1 MLPVVE
7 RDVIDG
13 VPLLRSTGV
22 AGRHAAALVFRVGQF
37 DEALPNRGITHM
49 VEHLTFGGH
58 HEARYQFNASV
69 DGWYTRYI
77 VESADPADL
86 AAYLRAVCEGLAAD
100 HGEILE
106 RERRILRTEAASRG
120 AAGML
125 GNCLVERYGARG
137 PGVLNYPELGLD
149 RLGWADVAA
158 WRARWFT
165 SGNAVLWVAGDLPDG
180 LRLSLPHGPSR
191 PAPDAMPL
199 PVTLPAYVT
208 GAKGGIA
215 AGLVAD
221 RSYAPHAALDIL
233 QRRLTQA
240 LRHDHGLTYDVG
252 MGAQEIDPDHLH
264 TWLTA
269 DVLPE
274 QVPMAAHVL
283 LSTFETLTASGAQDA
298 ELATYRRRIEDVY
311 ESPAGP
317 IGLLERQARAVLNG
331 RPARSAADSMRLAAE
346 VLPADVA
353 KAAQSLWET
362 MLVAAPYDVPAIQG
376 RMGRAPSFSA
386 MTITGGKVHK
396 PVTGDSP
403 TLTVSDEG
411 VMLTRE
417 PGEHVTVRYADAAAL
432 LRWNDGKRSL
442 IGGDGFTMVLDPAQW
457 KNGAAVVSAA
467 IASIPDDL
475 VLPLD
480 RPGPA
485 TPEPQ
490 PASQPGNAG
499 QPGSTGRPT
508 AAQRRK
514 RLVRIV
520 TGRTF
525 IVSSLGVLVLG
536 DVVWAATSGSQSS
549 VLPGLAAAVLV
560 GRLVSRGVRRRG
572 RRRR

>member
-13 VPLLRSTGV
+13 VPVLRSTGV

-58 HEARYQFNASV
+58 HEATYQFNASV

-77 VESADPADL
+77 VESQDPADI

-120 AAGML
+120 GAGML

-137 PGVLNYPELGLD
+137 PGVLNYPELGIE
-149 RLGWADVAA
+149 RLGWADVAD
-158 WRARWFT
+158 WRARRFT

-180 LRLSLPHGPSR
+180 LRLSLPDGPAR
-191 PAPDAMPL
+191 PAPDAVPL
-199 PVTLPAYVT
+199 PASLPAYVT

-221 RSYAPHAALDIL
+221 RSYAAHATLDIL

-252 MGAQEIDPDHLH
+252 MGALEVDPDHVH

-283 LSTFETLTASGAQDA
+283 LSTFESLAATGAQEA
-298 ELATYRRRIEDVY
+298 ELAAYRRRIEDGY
-311 ESPAGP
+311 ESLAGP
-317 IGLLERQARAVLNG
+317 IALLERQARAVLNG
-331 RPARSAADSMRLAAE
+331 KPTRSAADSIRLAAE
-346 VLPADVA
+346 VVPADVA
-353 KAAQSLWET
+353 KAAQSLWES
-362 MLVAAPYDVPAIQG
+362 MLVAAPYDVPAVQG
-376 RMGRAPSFSA
+376 RMGRVPSFSE
-386 MTITGGKVHK
+386 TTVTGGKVHK
-396 PVTGDSP
+396 PVAGDSP
-403 TLTVSDEG
+403 TLTVSDAG
-411 VMLTRE
+411 VMLTRA
-417 PGEHVTVRYADAAAL
+417 PGEPVTVRYADAAAL

-442 IGGDGFTMVLDPAQW
+442 IGGDGFTIVLDPAQW
-457 KNGAAVVSAA
+457 KDGAAVVSAVTGRV
-467 IASIPDDL
+467 PDDL
-475 VLPLD
+475 VVPLD
-480 RPGPA
+480 QPGPA
-485 TPEPQ
+485 TPQPQ
-490 PASQPGNAG
+490 AASQPGSAG
-499 QPGSTGRPT
+499 QPAGAGRPPGVT
-508 AAQRRK
+508 RRD
-514 RLVRIV
+514 RLVRFV
-520 TGRTF
+520 TGQRF
-525 IVSSLGVLVLG
+525 LLACLLVLLVG
-536 DVVWAATSGSQSS
+536 GLAWWASTGSQNSAP
-549 VLPGLAAAVLV
+549 LGLVAAVVV
-560 GRLVSRGVRRRG
+560 GRLIAQGL
-572 RRRR
+572 RRRRRR

>member
-7 RDVIDG
+7 RDLVDG
-13 VPLLRSTGV
+13 VPVLRSTGV

-69 DGWYTRYI
+69 DGWYTRYL
-77 VESADPADL
+77 VESQDPADI

-100 HGEILE
+100 HGQVLD

-120 AAGML
+120 GAGML
-125 GNCLVERYGARG
+125 GGCLVERYGARG
-137 PGVLNYPELGLD
+137 PGVLNYPELGLE

-165 SGNAVLWVAGDLPDG
+165 AGNAVLWVAGDLPDG
-180 LRLSLPHGPSR
+180 LRLSLPGGPAR
-191 PAPDAMPL
+191 PAPDAAPL
-199 PVTLPAYVT
+199 TVTLPAYVT
-208 GAKGGIA
+208 GAKGGLA

-221 RSYAPHAALDIL
+221 RSFAPHATLDIL

-252 MGAQEIDPDHLH
+252 MGAQEVDPDHVH

-274 QVPMAAHVL
+274 HVPMAAHVL
-283 LSTFETLTASGAQDA
+283 LSTFETLATTGAQEA
-298 ELATYRRRIEDVY
+298 ELAAYRRRVEDGY

-317 IGLLERQARAVLNG
+317 LGLLERHTRAILNG
-331 RPARSAADSMRLAAE
+331 RPTRSAADSIRLAAE
-346 VLPADVA
+346 VTPADVA
-353 KAAQSLWET
+353 KAAQSLWDS

-386 MTITGGKVHK
+386 TTVTGGKVHK
-396 PVTGDSP
+396 PIAGASP

-411 VMLTRE
+411 VMFTRA

-442 IGGDGFTMVLDPAQW
+442 IGGDGFTIVLDPAQW
-457 KNGAAVVSAA
+457 KDGAAVVSAVTA
-467 IASIPDDL
+467 RVPDDL
-475 VLPLD
+475 VLSLD

-485 TPEPQ
+485 TPQPQ
-490 PASQPGNAG
+490 PQPAASQPGNAG
-499 QPGSTGRPT
+499 RPSGAT
-508 AAQRRK
+508 RRE
-514 RLVRIV
+514 RLVRFV

-525 IVSSLGVLVLG
+525 IVACIGVLLLA
-536 DVVWAATSGSQSS
+536 DVVWGASSGSQGS
-549 VLPGLAAAVLV
+549 VPLGLVAAVLV
-560 GRLVSRGVRRRG
+560 GRLLSRSVRRR
-572 RRRR
+572 RRR